1 MQPKVSV
8 LMPSLNV
15 YPYIEECLQSVLHQ
29 TLHDIEIICIDAG
42 SVDGTWELLR
52 RYAGQDER
60 MQLVAS
66 PKASYGAQ
74 MNQGLS
80 RAQGEYIAIVETDD
94 YIKPHMLERLYV
106 AAKRQNLD
114 IVKGDYTAFTHI
126 RGQLF
131 SVPKKL
137 SQVAEDYGQVFHP
150 LDTLTP
156 FGWEMF
162 TWAGLYRRQMLL
174 DYNVY
179 WHETPGASF
188 QDIGFWFQTFAAAGR
203 VALVDEPLYCY
214 RRDNPGSSVQ
224 GNDHLAAGLE
234 EFAWLKNMFGRFS
247 SFWRNLYPAFANEL
261 VRFSFMAYPRISE
274 AKRSAYAE
282 QAHGLMVDVE
292 PDERMLKL
300 ISPYNYHLFRLLHD
314 SPEDFAAAWHDERAG
329 VAERQEKLAA
339 TLRQYP
345 AFVICSAGSH
355 GVNLQ
360 AMLYE
365 KFGLRAAAYAD
376 NDQRKQGGDCNGV
389 KVLSLAEAV
398 ECYAEAYF
406 LIANKLHGEE
416 LAENLRDLGV
426 SAGKMQVVPVERL
439 IDAFL

>member
-1 MQPKVSV
+1 
-8 LMPSLNV
+8 MPSLNV

-60 MQLVAS
+60 VQLVAS

-94 YIKPHMLERLYV
+94 YIEPQMLERLYV
-106 AAKRQNLD
+106 EAKRQNLD

-137 SQVAEDYGQVFHP
+137 SQVQEDYGQVLHP
-150 LDTLTP
+150 LDALTP

-162 TWAGLYRRQMLL
+162 TWAGIYRRQMLL
-174 DYNVY
+174 DYNIY

-188 QDIGFWFQTFAAAGR
+188 QDIGFWFQTFAAAEC
-203 VALVDEPLYCY
+203 VSLVDEPLYCY

-224 GNDHLAAGLE
+224 CNAHLIAGLD
-234 EFAWLKNMFGRFS
+234 EFAWLKKLFGRFPA
-247 SFWRNLYPAFANEL
+247 FWQDLLPAFANEL
-261 VRFSFMAYPRISE
+261 MRFSVMAYPRLPE
-274 AKRSAYAE
+274 THRSVYAE
-282 QAHGLMVDVE
+282 QAHDLLTGIE
-292 PDERMLKL
+292 QYERGHNLF
-300 ISPYNYHLFRLLHD
+300 SPCNYRLFRLLCS
-314 SPEDFAAAWHDERAG
+314 SPEEFMESWHEERAG
-329 VAERQEKLAA
+329 LAGRQEALAA
-339 TLRQYP
+339 IIRQYSC
-345 AFVICSAGSH
+345 FIICSAGSH

-360 AMLYE
+360 AMLHE
-365 KFGLRAAAYAD
+365 KFGLLAVCYAD
-376 NDQRKQGGDCNGV
+376 NDQRKQGSVCNGV
-389 KVLSLAEAV
+389 QVLCPAEAV
-398 ECYAEAYF
+398 RLWPDAYF

-416 LAENLRDLGV
+416 LATQLRSLGV
-426 SAGKMQVVPVERL
+426 PETQMQVVQIECL
-439 IDAFL
+439 LDAFL